1 MNRRSFVQHLGA
13 SLAAVTGMP
22 AASNSTTIDSRSVNT
37 DSRSIAGKKPQ
48 RGAALAS
55 RTMHEIQELLN
66 TGAVTSEQLIR
77 EYLRRIEATNIK
89 GVALRAVIC
98 THPDALRDAQTMDK
112 ERRRGNL
119 RGPLHGVPILIKDN
133 IDTRDMP
140 TTAGSLL
147 MASHQPGSDAPL
159 VKNLR
164 EAGAIILGKTN
175 LSEWA
180 NFRSTRSSSGWSS
193 IGGQARNPH
202 VLDRSPSGSS
212 SGSAIAVAASLC
224 AAAIGTE
231 TDGSIVS
238 PASNCGIV
246 GFKPTV
252 GLIDQQGIIPISA
265 TQDTAGPMA
274 RSVRDC
280 AVLMNILQQPV
291 HTDPYSATSSS
302 AASSSAASPAS
313 RALPD
318 HTAYLYPEALRG
330 KRIGVDVS
338 YKNHLPAV
346 VELFE
351 KNLKVLRACGAEI
364 IECSLFSAV
373 QKRTGSKEWDVLL
386 YEFQRDLSAYLK
398 SSGAPVHS
406 LQELIDANI
415 KNADRCMPAFG
426 QEIFTEAVRATNS
439 QEYTAALESTLAARG
454 VIDDEFAAKK
464 LDAVVCVTTGPA
476 WCIDLING
484 DSPTSPSCSS
494 PAAMSGFPH
503 ATVPMGF
510 VRGLPVGLSVMSTA
524 NTDAQVLGY
533 AYAFEQVS
541 TARRDPTFATTVSL

>member
-386 YEFQRDLSAYLK
+386 YEFNRDLSAYLK

>member
-13 SLAAVTGMP
+13 SLAAVAGMP
-22 AASNSTTIDSRSVNT
+22 VTSSSPTMNSRSSAT
-37 DSRSIAGKKPQ
+37 DLNSSTGKKNQ

-66 TGAVTSEQLIR
+66 TGAVTSEQLTR

-98 THPDALRDAQTMDK
+98 MHPDALREAQTMDK

-238 PASNCGIV
+238 PASSCGIV

-291 HTDPYSATSSS
+291 HTDPYSATSSP
-302 AASSSAASPAS
+302 AASPSATSPVS

-318 HTAYLYPEALRG
+318 HTAYLYAEALRG

-386 YEFQRDLSAYLK
+386 YEFNRDLSAYLK

-533 AYAFEQVS
+533 AYAFEQAS
-541 TARRDPTFATTVSL
+541 TARRDPAFAATVSL

>member
-89 GVALRAVIC
+89 GAALRAVIC

-238 PASNCGIV
+238 PASSCGIV

-252 GLIDQQGIIPISA
+252 GLVDQQGIIPISA

-291 HTDPYSATSSS
+291 HTDPYSATSST

-351 KNLKVLRACGAEI
+351 KNLKVLRACGADI

-524 NTDAQVLGY
+524 NMDAQVLGY
-533 AYAFEQVS
+533 AYAFEQAS

>member
-1 MNRRSFVQHLGA
+1 
-13 SLAAVTGMP
+13 
-22 AASNSTTIDSRSVNT
+22 
-37 DSRSIAGKKPQ
+37 
-48 RGAALAS
+48 
-55 RTMHEIQELLN
+55 
-66 TGAVTSEQLIR
+66 
-77 EYLRRIEATNIK
+77 
-89 GVALRAVIC
+89 
-98 THPDALRDAQTMDK
+98 
-112 ERRRGNL
+112 
-119 RGPLHGVPILIKDN
+119 
-133 IDTRDMP
+133 
-140 TTAGSLL
+140 
-147 MASHQPGSDAPL
+147 
-159 VKNLR
+159 
-164 EAGAIILGKTN
+164 
-175 LSEWA
+175 
-180 NFRSTRSSSGWSS
+180 
-193 IGGQARNPH
+193 
-202 VLDRSPSGSS
+202 
-212 SGSAIAVAASLC
+212 VAASLC

-238 PASNCGIV
+238 PASSCGIV

-291 HTDPYSATSSS
+291 HTDPYSA
-302 AASSSAASPAS
+302 ASPVS

-318 HTAYLYPEALRG
+318 HTAYLYAEALRG

-351 KNLKVLRACGAEI
+351 KNLKLLRACGAEI

-386 YEFQRDLSAYLK
+386 YEFNRDLSAYLK

-533 AYAFEQVS
+533 AYAFEQAS
-541 TARRDPTFATTVSL
+541 TARRDPAFAATVSL

>member
-147 MASHQPGSDAPL
+147 MASHQPVSDAPL

-252 GLIDQQGIIPISA
+252 GLIDQLGIIPISA